1 MAHQRIEA
9 PPPLL
14 RSVIVQPYWPTVLFD
29 PRRIPMQRTTFDY
42 MTLEERRADL
52 FALAD
57 LIERRG
63 SG

>member
-1 MAHQRIEA
+1 
-9 PPPLL
+9 
-14 RSVIVQPYWPTVLFD
+14 
-29 PRRIPMQRTTFDY
+29 MQRTTFDY

-57 LIERRG
+57 LIPDRELSERRG

>member
-1 MAHQRIEA
+1 
-9 PPPLL
+9 
-14 RSVIVQPYWPTVLFD
+14 
-29 PRRIPMQRTTFDY
+29 MQRTTFDY